1 VFAQTVGNKKI
12 EEEEREVKAEWINMK
27 KNSTDGK
34 KREGHYGIFIFF
46 VYCKVLGCQTVHKNT
61 FSSTGRAAYGAEA

>member
-1 VFAQTVGNKKI
+1 LLGAAAGRALPPEIATRPGHRSGCRVFAQTVGNKKI

-34 KREGHYGIFIFF
+34 KRRTLWYFHFF
-46 VYCKVLGCQTVHKNT
+46 CLL
-61 FSSTGRAAYGAEA
+61 